1 METGNRMEINLA
13 LKEYKLPSGQSNYPA
28 LFSITSEQRLPALAK
43 EDIKRT
49 AAIVGVGITAAMES
63 MNLSRPMNSVQIM
76 DLTDAVIETAAEDNL
91 AVEDL
96 MLFLQKLTRGEYG
109 TMYES
114 MDIPKFMEKFE
125 LYREERFQSMQNIR
139 EEQAANHRPD
149 YSDTRLSE
157 ERSMEENLKNV
168 AALVAYSQKKQI

>member
-1 METGNRMEINLA
+1 
-13 LKEYKLPSGQSNYPA
+13 
-28 LFSITSEQRLPALAK
+28 
-43 EDIKRT
+43 
-49 AAIVGVGITAAMES
+49 
-63 MNLSRPMNSVQIM
+63 
-76 DLTDAVIETAAEDNL
+76 
-91 AVEDL
+91 

-157 ERSMEENLKNV
+157 ERSMEENLKNI
-168 AALVAYSQKKQI
+168 AALVAYSQKK